1 MSRGGLLPVSRGQGG
16 GCLLAK
22 GKTMTAPC
30 EELHGAVLGCPRPA
44 RQGGADVPG
53 GPTRRAVCAS
63 VLCGKYSSTLRRVRF
78 ETPQGVCPFSAEKRQ
93 EMGAKLH
100 RMATSWEMKCAGKCG
115 TGSGTAPRLSV
126 PDAGRSGQIKKTR
139 HRKTLPVEVVPMPCR
154 MTSGSEKLIRP
165 RFCAFLRYG
174 LSCR

>member
-1 MSRGGLLPVSRGQGG
+1 MSRGGPLPVSRGQGS
-16 GCLLAK
+16 GCLSAK
-22 GKTMTAPC
+22 GKIVTAPC
-30 EELHGAVLGCPRPA
+30 DSSHGAVFGCSRPA

-53 GPTRRAVCAS
+53 GLTRRAVCAG
-63 VLCGKYSSTLRRVRF
+63 VLCGKYSSSLRRVRC
-78 ETPQGVCPFSAEKRQ
+78 EIPQGVCPSSAEKRQ

-115 TGSGTAPRLSV
+115 TGSRTATRPSV
-126 PDAGRSGQIKKTR
+126 PDAGRKGQIKKTR
-139 HRKTLPVEVVPMPCR
+139 HRKSLLVEVVPMPCR